1 MCNMLSVILPKK
13 TYMKKIKFTLLFI
26 LITISFHAQKIS
38 GKILDEN
45 GNAISEVRVGIENE
59 EIGDVTDSNGNYTID
74 LTNIDETKN
83 IKVIDNEYE
92 PFIANISDFI
102 KSQNHTIYLKRKAI
116 NLESVVINPKKYIL
130 KNFGTSNSKKTY
142 TEHNSN
148 DPDDVFME
156 LGIKIKN
163 KKNIKIKNININIVD
178 YKFEKTA
185 TFIFDIQGE
194 KNGFPDDAQ
203 SLVNESLK
211 LTVTEND
218 LKDKKISLDISDKN
232 IWTDKDFF
240 VLVRIAEDFKGRLN
254 FGGNIYA
261 FTKDTYYRNYF
272 GKWKKYSA
280 GEPSIN
286 VDVLVEK

>member
-1 MCNMLSVILPKK
+1 
-13 TYMKKIKFTLLFI
+13 MKKIKFTLLFI

-45 GNAISEVRVGIENE
+45 SNPISEARIGIENE
-59 EIGDVTDSNGNYTID
+59 EIGDVTDSNGDYTID
-74 LTNIDETKN
+74 LTNIDQTKN
-83 IKVIDNEYE
+83 VKVIGNEYDLYR
-92 PFIANISDFI
+92 AKISDFI
-102 KSQNHTIYLKRKAI
+102 KSQNYTIYLKRKAV
-116 NLESVVINPKKYIL
+116 NLEAVIINPKKYVL
-130 KNFGTSNSKKTY
+130 KNFGTSNSKRAY
-142 TEHNSN
+142 SEYNSN
-148 DPDDVFME
+148 DPNDIFKE
-156 LGIKIKN
+156 CAIRIKN
-163 KKNIKIKNININIVD
+163 KKKLRIKNININIVH

-203 SLVNESLK
+203 SLVNEPLK

-218 LKDKKISLDISDKN
+218 LKDKEISLDLSDKN

-254 FGGNIYA
+254 FGGNIFA
-261 FTKDTYYRNYF
+261 FSKDTYYRNYF
-272 GKWKKYSA
+272 GEWKKFSV

-286 VDVLVEK
+286 VDVLIEK

>member
-1 MCNMLSVILPKK
+1 
-13 TYMKKIKFTLLFI
+13 MKKIKFTLLFI

-45 GNAISEVRVGIENE
+45 SNPVSEARIGIENE

-83 IKVIDNEYE
+83 VKVIGNEYDLYR
-92 PFIANISDFI
+92 AKISDFI
-102 KSQNHTIYLKRKAI
+102 KSQNYTIYLKRKAV
-116 NLESVVINPKKYIL
+116 NLEAVIINPKKYVL
-130 KNFGTSNSKKTY
+130 KNFGTSNSKRAY
-142 TEHNSN
+142 SEYNSN
-148 DPDDVFME
+148 DPNDIFKE
-156 LGIKIKN
+156 CAIRIKN
-163 KKNIKIKNININIVD
+163 KKKLRIKNININIVD

-203 SLVNESLK
+203 SLVNEPLK

-218 LKDKKISLDISDKN
+218 LKDKEISLDLSDKN

-254 FGGNIYA
+254 FGGNIFA
-261 FTKDTYYRNYF
+261 FSKDTYYRNYF
-272 GKWKKYSA
+272 GEWKKFSV

-286 VDVLVEK
+286 VDVLIEK